1 MNLLSICI
9 PVVKT
14 RFFKE
19 SLESACQFNG
29 VNIIVLN
36 NAVGSEKIKV
46 RKIIEKTVGYNQIKY
61 WENENQIPMIDNWNR
76 LLGFAET
83 AYVTIL
89 CDDDV
94 LGENFVINTFNNI
107 RKYPDVSLFTVRY
120 QIINEIGS
128 VERLGLTA
136 PVCENPWDFITCRI
150 LGKRE
155 TFLSGIVF
163 RRDDW
168 HECDGFTFLPD
179 GWGSDDLMWF
189 KLALRGNSLVFNSKP
204 DVSYRDSSIS
214 VTNNNSF
221 GNKIKAV
228 YLLRDEVNRLISM
241 YSNSTDG
248 FSKRVKKNPKQLLY
262 HRLYP
267 LVWIKLNHSYFVPI
281 WLSKIISKIYVKL
294 VTLF

>member
-14 RFFKE
+14 QFFKE

-36 NAVGSEKIKV
+36 NAVGSEKKEI
-46 RKIIEKTVGYNQIKY
+46 RKIIEKTVGYDRIMY
-61 WENENQIPMIDNWNR
+61 RENEDQIPMIENWNR

-83 AYVTIL
+83 TYVTIL

-94 LGENFVINTFNNI
+94 LGENFMVNTFEKI
-107 RKYPDVSLFTVRY
+107 HEYPNVSLFTVRY
-120 QIINEIGS
+120 EIINETDL
-128 VERLGLTA
+128 VERLGSTA
-136 PVCENPWDFITCRI
+136 PECENPWDFMTCRI

-168 HECDGFTFLPD
+168 LECGGFTFLPD

-189 KLALRGNSLVFNSKP
+189 KLAFKGNGVVFNP
-204 DVSYRDSSIS
+204 NLDVGYRNSSIS
-214 VTNNNSF
+214 VTNNNRF

-228 YLLRDEVNRLISM
+228 YLLRDEVNRLIST
-241 YSNSTDG
+241 YSDTADG
-248 FSKRVKKNPKQLLY
+248 FFQTVKKVPKQLLY

-267 LVWIKLNHSYFVPI
+267 LVWTKLNLSYLLPK